1 MCTISGERVTKPR
14 KKKKKKVSNAY
25 EELKPFLER
34 AQAFS
39 TARILFEWDNET
51 LAPRAAEPNT
61 TKVVGTLSG

>member
-1 MCTISGERVTKPR
+1 M
-14 KKKKKKVSNAY
+14 SNAY

-61 TKVVGTLSG
+61 TKVVGTLSGEYFSVITDPEVNKLVKE